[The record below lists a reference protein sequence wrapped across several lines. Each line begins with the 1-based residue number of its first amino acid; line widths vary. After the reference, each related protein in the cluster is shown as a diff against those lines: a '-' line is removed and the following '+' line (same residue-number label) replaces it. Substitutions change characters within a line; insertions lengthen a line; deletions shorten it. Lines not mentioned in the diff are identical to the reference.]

1 MPFGIIS
8 NAILA
13 NACRIVS
20 HNPRA
25 RDVIYSTGAKRS
37 CENMLITLAHTMLAD
52 PGGPRGRDLFVRLQL
67 RGRHHHYRVQGQHL
81 PHLEV
86 LTAQRHFD
94 TRTCR
99 PSASAGAIPLHKFP
113 VDSCG
118 DAVEKSCSA
127 TPLATVGCRNSR
139 VQSSG
144 PQREQTIGVGLT

>member
-1 MPFGIIS
+1 MASYYI
-8 NAILA
+8 
-13 NACRIVS
+13 
-20 HNPRA
+20 NPRA
-25 RDVIYSTGAKRS
+25 MDVIYSTEAKRS
-37 CENMLITLAHTMLAD
+37 CENMLITLSHTMLAD

-99 PSASAGAIPLHKFP
+99 PSASACAMPLHKFP

-144 PQREQTIGVGLT
+144 PQREQTIGVGLS

>member
-1 MPFGIIS
+1 MPPLLPHVGS
-8 NAILA
+8 
-13 NACRIVS
+13 RIVS
-20 HNPRA
+20 HITRA
-25 RDVIYSTGAKRS
+25 MDVIHRTGAKTL
-37 CENMLITLAHTMLAD
+37 CENMLITLSHTMLLAD

-99 PSASAGAIPLHKFP
+99 PSASAGAIPLHRFP

-144 PQREQTIGVGLT
+144 PQREQTIGLGLT